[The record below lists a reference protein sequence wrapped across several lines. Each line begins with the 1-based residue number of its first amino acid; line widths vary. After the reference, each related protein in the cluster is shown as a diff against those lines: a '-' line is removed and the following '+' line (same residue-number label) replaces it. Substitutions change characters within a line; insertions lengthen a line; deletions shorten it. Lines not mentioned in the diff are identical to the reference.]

1 MDPVVHFEIPTEDLE
16 RAKRFYG
23 EIFGWKLTQLGP
35 EMGHYVLAHTGPT
48 DDAGRPGDKGFIN
61 GGLMRRD
68 PSASAPVLVM
78 AVGNTDGTVE
88 KVKQAGGALVGEI
101 LDIPGVGRYARVKDS
116 EGNVIG
122 LLQPTMSR

>member
-1 MDPVVHFEIPTEDLE
+1 MVALHRRVAVDARIHQAALDV
-16 RAKRFYG
+16 AA
-23 EIFGWKLTQLGP
+23 
-35 EMGHYVLAHTGPT
+35 LAGDRVAGAVG
-48 DDAGRPGDKGFIN
+48 DD

-78 AVGNTDGTVE
+78 AVGDTDGTVE